1 MIYKN
6 ESKHRLYEQD
16 DKLRC
21 ALGKRQII
29 KYVCSEAS
37 IYRRRIHNQ
46 LEVTIASDLV
56 PVALRYLASFSN
68 GVCAKSWR
76 GMSN

>member
-37 IYRRRIHNQ
+37 IYMGGEFIISLKLQ
-46 LEVTIASDLV
+46 LQVIWCQLLCV
-56 PVALRYLASFSN
+56 I
-68 GVCAKSWR
+68 
-76 GMSN
+76 